1 MESDPIK
8 TKNENMNHERTEE
21 MKRKHIAL
29 PADTRAVIDTPAG
42 NRLNIYRKG
51 DTLIVDTENLISL
64 RNAVASGDVTLQGID
79 PAALVECVTES
90 LKWME
95 EMEHHL
101 PPARHAALM
110 KHLEICRI
118 TLKRATPTT
127 A

>member
-1 MESDPIK
+1 
-8 TKNENMNHERTEE
+8 

-51 DTLIVDTENLISL
+51 NSLIIDTENLISL

-79 PAALVECVTES
+79 PAAMAECVTES

-101 PPARHAALM
+101 PPTRHAALT
-110 KHLEICRI
+110 KHMEICWV
-118 TLKRATPTT
+118 TLMRATPTPT
-127 A
+127 